1 MIWSYIIIFRPP
13 EHRKHHLSPKWADL
27 ISSPF
32 MYAWRDTLT
41 YGEKNQNIVRG
52 EKRQISCKSW
62 TQRDPLEPMDHT
74 VATIDSS
81 NLHKY
86 VHNPLCASGPHKMVL
101 LLTNGQKYKQR
112 WQSFEWPF
120 RYFVSNYNILI
131 DLSGCE
137 FSPKAVGLRPQKL
150 AQSSTSSPHLQLQP
164 LTDWLYKDSE
174 ISPPTLSK
182 INMVTSL
189 FLYWIHL

>member
-1 MIWSYIIIFRPP
+1 MWRKKVLCWNNLCCFVTKLLLLQCFVAIYVLSIWRKEPKYCPWRKKNKYHVKA
-13 EHRKHHLSPKWADL
+13 EHSVILWNQWNIRLQQL
-27 ISSPF
+27 I
-32 MYAWRDTLT
+32 L
-41 YGEKNQNIVRG
+41 
-52 EKRQISCKSW
+52 QIC
-62 TQRDPLEPMDHT
+62 TNMF
-74 VATIDSS
+74 TI
-81 NLHKY
+81 
-86 VHNPLCASGPHKMVL
+86 P
-101 LLTNGQKYKQR
+101 LLTNGRKYKQR

-120 RYFVSNYNILI
+120 RCFVSNYNILI

-182 INMVTSL
+182 KIWWPLSFYIGFICSGWFFQGPYFGPSTNQ
-189 FLYWIHL
+189 

>member
-1 MIWSYIIIFRPP
+1 M
-13 EHRKHHLSPKWADL
+13 E
-27 ISSPF
+27 
-32 MYAWRDTLT
+32 
-41 YGEKNQNIVRG
+41 
-52 EKRQISCKSW
+52 
-62 TQRDPLEPMDHT
+62 HT

-101 LLTNGQKYKQR
+101 LLTNGRKYKQR

-120 RYFVSNYNILI
+120 RCFVSNYNILI

-174 ISPPTLSK
+174 ISPPTLSTK
-182 INMVTSL
+182 KYGDLSL
-189 FLYWIHL
+189 SILDSFVVGDFFKDHILVHLLIIQKKT